1 MANMNRADMINSL
14 ALAMGVNAPGS
25 VINNKKYDTQ
35 TGTIYCKDRPVSDD
49 TVKNAIHY
57 FETLKAKY
65 AKSDASEIRTVANY
79 YDVAISALMAYQDQK
94 KLKTGSKLAM

>member
-35 TGTIYCKDRPVSDD
+35 TGTIYCKDRPVSDVQSRMQY
-49 TVKNAIHY
+49 TI
-57 FETLKAKY
+57 LKLLRLNMP
-65 AKSDASEIRTVANY
+65 SQMLQRSE
-79 YDVAISALMAYQDQK
+79 Q
-94 KLKTGSKLAM
+94 